1 MPNRAHP
8 LGGERAG
15 GPENGR
21 LLGRGLGDLPVEL
34 IVVGRALSLLDGI
47 TRQLAPDLDV
57 PAIVAHHAALP
68 GQQDVA

>member
-1 MPNRAHP
+1 
-8 LGGERAG
+8 
-15 GPENGR
+15 
-21 LLGRGLGDLPVEL
+21 
-34 IVVGRALSLLDGI
+34 VVGRARSLLDGI